1 MRFFPQLSEDDQT
14 NSLAALLPSGPAYE
28 AAWRDKPGDTSEFR
42 KLLRGFSPEMV
53 RIDELME
60 LILQEHDPR
69 FTTLFLEQWESAVG
83 IPDSCF
89 DGKGSDEL
97 RRQNIVAK
105 LCGLSIQTRQEFIDL
120 AALFGF
126 TVTIHSGADCGIF
139 PLEFPICFFDGPKTA
154 KHTMIVTFQG
164 LGNFFP
170 LPFPIQFRSGIEN
183 IVTCLFNKARPASV
197 NVIYEYSGVGP

>member
-1 MRFFPQLSEDDQT
+1 MRFFPFLSLEDQT
-14 NSLAALLPSGPAYE
+14 NALARHLPSGPLYE

-42 KLLRGFSPEMV
+42 KLLQGFAPEMS
-53 RIDELME
+53 RLDELME

-69 FTTLFLEQWESAVG
+69 FTELFLDSWESAVG
-83 IPDSCF
+83 IPDECF
-89 DGKGSDEL
+89 DGNGSDEL

-126 TVTIHSGADCGIF
+126 TVIIKSGAECGIF
-139 PLEFPICFFDGPKTA
+139 PLEFPICFFDSPKTA
-154 KHTMIVTFQG
+154 KHTMIVIFQG

-170 LPFPIQFRSGIEN
+170 LPFPIEFRSGIEN
-183 IVTCLFNKARPASV
+183 IVTCLFDRARPASV
-197 NVIYEYSGVGP
+197 NVIYKYDGVVP